1 MKACFQ
7 SLTDKES
14 REERSSLIRKLFSLE
29 FFVFFDVKKQIE
41 NLSMQYKK
49 KMPLLY
55 PEESYKLI
63 GAIYEVHKELGPGL
77 LEKVYQEALE
87 KELKLQGIPFE
98 REKSFSIVYKGEE
111 LEQKYIADFVCYDKI
126 ILELKAV
133 DDILPAH
140 KAQVINYLAITGYK
154 LGLLVNFNSEIVK
167 PERIVRY

>member
-1 MKACFQ
+1 M
-7 SLTDKES
+7 S
-14 REERSSLIRKLFSLE
+14 
-29 FFVFFDVKKQIE
+29 
-41 NLSMQYKK
+41 
-49 KMPLLY
+49 LLY
-55 PEESYKLI
+55 ATESYKI
-63 GAIYEVHKELGPGL
+63 TGALFEVHKVLGPGL

-87 KELKLQGIPFE
+87 KEFKLQGIPYE
-98 REKSFSIVYKGEE
+98 REKAFSINYKGEE